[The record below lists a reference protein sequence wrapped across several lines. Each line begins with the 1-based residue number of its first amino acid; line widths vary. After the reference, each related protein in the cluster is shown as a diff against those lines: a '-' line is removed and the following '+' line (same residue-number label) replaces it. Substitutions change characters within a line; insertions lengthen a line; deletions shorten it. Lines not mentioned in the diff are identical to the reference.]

1 MILHMKYASWIC
13 KICKNHLKEE
23 DEYCPDCGKDGIKI
37 KVET

>member
-13 KICKNHLKEE
+13 KICKNTLNEE